1 MFSSLF
7 FKSMFSQIVLYVHV
21 WKKKKE
27 DILLNYR
34 YKYLFQHCSNFLPF
48 IKSSCLLFC

>member
-34 YKYLFQHCSNFLPF
+34 YKYLFQQ
-48 IKSSCLLFC
+48 LLQLFTFYKK